1 MFVAFA
7 DTWQSCVYT
16 NCTKAEAAL
25 KELSLKQ
32 ISELPPGWVY
42 KIS

>member
-16 NCTKAEAAL
+16 NCTKAAL